1 MISLLVVNY
10 HSAALA
16 AEAVRTA
23 RERTLG
29 ALQVVVVDNSCD
41 AREAEAL
48 RGLGDTLI
56 VSATNR
62 GYAGAINDGRRAC
75 SGETIVIANPDV
87 KFGSDALDILHD
99 ALRERDAAAAGPALF
114 WDDAHQWMLPP
125 GDLTTG
131 MQKLDEV
138 LASRSRAWF
147 EQRDRRRFLGRVAF
161 WSLQETTE
169 TTMLSGAVL
178 AVRAADFDAVG
189 GFDERF
195 QLYFEETDFLR
206 RLAQSRRRI
215 VYVPYAR
222 CRHLF
227 NQSASRVP
235 EEAAARYAQSEL
247 RYLEKWNGPF
257 AARALKKLERPM
269 RGYDTRDFDGILEL
283 GKIEVSSCVAQTE
296 QDPLQTE
303 RAASTG
309 RGSRA
314 EARDDTNPGDVV
326 IEVSPLPTFATAA
339 GHFPPARRVELPAD
353 VRASMRGDFYL
364 RVVVRATGEIAG
376 TYRIRP

>member
-29 ALQVVVVDNSCD
+29 ALEVVVVDNSCD
-41 AREAEAL
+41 PREAEAL
-48 RGLGDTLI
+48 QGVGDGLI

-75 SGETIVIANPDV
+75 SGETIVISNPDV
-87 KFGSDALDILHD
+87 KFGSDALDILHE
-99 ALRERDAAAAGPALF
+99 ALRDRDAAVAGPALF
-114 WDDAHQWMLPP
+114 WDDAYQWILPP
-125 GDLTTG
+125 GDLSTG
-131 MQKLDEV
+131 TQKLDEV

-147 EQRDRRRFLGRVAF
+147 EQRDRRRFLRRVAF
-161 WSLQETTE
+161 WSRRETTE
-169 TTMLSGAVL
+169 TAMLSGAVL
-178 AVRAADFDAVG
+178 AVRASDFDDAG

-195 QLYFEETDFLR
+195 PLYFEETDFLR
-206 RLAQSRRRI
+206 RIAQSRRRI
-215 VYVPYAR
+215 LYVPHAR

-227 NQSASRVP
+227 NQSASQVP
-235 EEAAARYAQSEL
+235 EEAAARYTQSEL

-257 AARALKKLERPM
+257 AARALKKLEKPM
-269 RGYDTRDFDGILEL
+269 PGYEARELDGVLEL
-283 GKIEVSSCVAQTE
+283 
-296 QDPLQTE
+296 
-303 RAASTG
+303 
-309 RGSRA
+309 
-314 EARDDTNPGDVV
+314 ARDGVV
-326 IEVSPLPTFATAA
+326 VEASPLPSFATAA
-339 GHFPPARRVELPAD
+339 GHFPASRRVELPPE

-364 RVVVRATGEIAG
+364 RVVVRQTGEIAG